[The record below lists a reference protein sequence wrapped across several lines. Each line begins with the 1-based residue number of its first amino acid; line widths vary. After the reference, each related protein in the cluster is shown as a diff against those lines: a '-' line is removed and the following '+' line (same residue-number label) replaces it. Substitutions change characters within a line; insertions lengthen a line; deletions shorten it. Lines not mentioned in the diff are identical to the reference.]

1 MTQPTTILA
10 RSSITCILFALLIAI
25 IVHPAAAAPQ
35 KSTAKAKTTTRKGGT
50 KSSAASSASSKK
62 TPSKAKQGDDDGRS
76 ASDSDSGSSSNDKEE
91 PDSSSSKDDA
101 SESTDSKKKPESTP
115 EILTPEKVPQRLS
128 SILGAAPQRARW
140 GVHVEVADT
149 GQPLFSLNAEEG
161 FIPASNRKNF
171 TAALALDQ
179 LGPNYVFR
187 TFLYKTG
194 TTDARGT
201 LNGNLVIVP
210 TGDPTFNTRMFKA
223 GSSDWVYRDWAAKVK
238 EAGVKQVTGDLLID
252 CSQWDMDDLTPRGWP
267 ERVMNDSYAPETSPL
282 TINENLTNIILT
294 PGSSG
299 GQANVSFAPPAT
311 GYPVLNKTSSGK
323 QGGPV
328 ARRVGSSHIEVRGNV
343 SEKKTIWSIPIDRP
357 TLYAAANFRHH
368 LMQAGI
374 PINGSV
380 RIITA
385 AKSLPGPSA
394 QNTIAMVQSPPLI
407 EIINTMMKTSN
418 NHMAEQIYV
427 AVSNAKLGKGS
438 YTNSL
443 RLEQDLLRRAGIDP
457 AGLHAMDGSGLSE
470 SNRVRPADMTKLLT
484 FMSKHVYAQQYYD
497 CMAISGKEGT
507 LRNRMSTIAGRVH
520 AKTGTINNV
529 KTLSGYI
536 ALNQGKILSFSFL
549 VNRTGGSSPSGLQDS
564 LCRALAR
571 LEL

>member
-1 MTQPTTILA
+1 MTQPTTTLVRSHIICLLMAVLLA
-10 RSSITCILFALLIAI
+10 VSIQ
-25 IVHPAAAAPQ
+25 PGAAAPQ
-35 KSTAKAKTTTRKGGT
+35 KSSTKSKPTAKKTKAGT
-50 KSSAASSASSKK
+50 SSAASSSKSKAS
-62 TPSKAKQGDDDGRS
+62 AKQGDDDEEGRS
-76 ASDSDSGSSSNDKEE
+76 ASDSDSGSSSNDNEE
-91 PDSSSSKDDA
+91 SDSVSSKSEN
-101 SESTDSKKKPESTP
+101 SESSGSKKKPEATP
-115 EILTPEKVPQRLS
+115 EILTPDKVPQRLS

-140 GVHVEVADT
+140 GVNVEVADT
-149 GQPLFSLNAEEG
+149 GQPLFSLNADEG

-179 LGPNYVFR
+179 LGPDYVFR
-187 TFLYKTG
+187 TYLYKTG
-194 TTDARGT
+194 NTDAAGT

-210 TGDPTFNTRMFKA
+210 SGDPTFNTRMFKA
-223 GSSDWVYRDWAAKVK
+223 GSSDWVFRDWATKVK
-238 EAGVKQVTGDLLID
+238 EAGVKNITGDLLID
-252 CSQWDMDDLTPRGWP
+252 CSQWDMADLTPRGWP
-267 ERVMNDSYAPETSPL
+267 QRVMNDSYAPETSPL

-294 PGSSG
+294 PGGSG

-311 GYPVLNKTSSGK
+311 GYPVLNKTTSGK
-323 QGGPV
+323 QGGPI
-328 ARRVGSSHIEVRGNV
+328 AKRVGSSHIEVRGNV

-368 LMQAGI
+368 LLQAGI
-374 PINGSV
+374 PIQGSV

-407 EIINTMMKTSN
+407 EIINMMMKTSN
-418 NHMAEQIYV
+418 NHLAEQIYV
-427 AVSNAKLGKGS
+427 SVSNARLGKGS

-457 AGLHAMDGSGLSE
+457 ARVQAMDGSGLSE
-470 SNRVRPADMTKLLT
+470 GNRVAPADMTKLLT

-497 CMAISGKEGT
+497 CMAISGKDGT

-536 ALNQGKILSFSFL
+536 ALSQGNVLSFSFL
-549 VNRTGGSSPSGLQDS
+549 VNKTGGSSPSSLQDS